1 MISGDFFG
9 RPTAF
14 LQNDLIRVEYLTYA
28 GPRIVRVFLDGDPE
42 NQLAEMNHKQIETS
56 EGTFNM
62 MGGHR
67 LWHAPESVNVPIFQ
81 TDGVSLIQ
89 REQEVVLLGP
99 VEAKT
104 GIQKQIR
111 LELKEELARVDS
123 SPSPDQFWILDG
135 GAGTLSQLLNFRWE
149 GRRGFPWMHLSP
161 RHIAK
166 PADYFLVSHENQRS
180 QAKNQ
185 RSGCCLVLQR
195 LVRHRLKWFHESP
208 GLGQLY
214 PEGDG
219 GLKNASSPRWTES
232 TPDMNCNTEIYVWDD
247 FCQWRRWVQLP
258 GWRPADLWSMR
269 RYGNGHARQG
279 IQITG

>member
-28 GPRIVRVFLDGDPE
+28 GPRIVRVFLDGDLE

-67 LWHAPESVNVPIFQ
+67 LWHAPESSPRTYIPDE
-81 TDGVSLIQ
+81 DGVSLIQ

-111 LELKEELARVDS
+111 LELKEGLRGLILHHRLTNFGFWMVELAPWAITQFPLGGEARFSVDAPVT
-123 SPSPDQFWILDG
+123 SPYLPNRQITFWSYTRTNDPRLKINDQDVVISAEAGSPPFKIGSMNHQGWVSY
-135 GAGTLSQLLNFRWE
+135 T
-149 GRRGFPWMHLSP
+149 RRGWRFEKRFQPQVDRIH
-161 RHIAK
+161 
-166 PADYFLVSHENQRS
+166 
-180 QAKNQ
+180 
-185 RSGCCLVLQR
+185 
-195 LVRHRLKWFHESP
+195 
-208 GLGQLY
+208 
-214 PEGDG
+214 
-219 GLKNASSPRWTES
+219 
-232 TPDMNCNTEIYVWDD
+232 PDMNCNTEIYVWDD
-247 FCQWRRWVQLP
+247 FIELETLGPIARLAP
-258 GWRPADLWSMR
+258 GESVEHEEVWEWSR
-269 RYGNGHARQG
+269 TKQS
-279 IQITG
+279 